1 MPKRKHKTE
10 DEIRRKILKLQEKLA
25 RRTNEQEDYCSS
37 EENFNDVP
45 YSETP
50 YTELLPYYCEPGWDA
65 SEAQSP
71 QPTAPC
77 LSAAHSAT
85 RQPSPRSA
93 EVDNQPQPDLPPQ
106 PVSPLPPQPVSPLPP
121 QPAMPLPQNPGTSGE
136 NQPDDLQLDEDILQ
150 LLGDAPREETP
161 MGPPIHKDIA
171 SRWQN
176 ILAKGLSKE
185 LKESLTKEY
194 LIPNNCDL
202 LMAPTLNPEVRVAL
216 PDPLVKRDTSL
227 LYKQKQLGIA
237 LSALASVTE
246 MVLANETSKQK
257 LLKPLSDACR
267 ILCDSHFTETR
278 TRRGFIISSINA
290 KLKQT
295 LIDSNRDKLLF
306 GENVSEKLKA
316 AKTIQQS
323 GEALKNNPPKPRYN
337 RPNVQ
342 STIANRG
349 NLNFVPQHRKT
360 DTKTNN
366 RRAPAYSQRQMSHN
380 NSTRRHNDRDRD
392 RAPPT
397 SRTAGGH
404 HRK

>member
-1 MPKRKHKTE
+1 MPKRKYKTE

-25 RRTNEQEDYCSS
+25 RRTNEQEHYCSS

-50 YTELLPYYCEPGWDA
+50 YTELLPYYCQPEWDT

-77 LSAAHSAT
+77 LSTAHSAT
-85 RQPSPRSA
+85 SRQPSPHSA
-93 EVDNQPQPDLPPQ
+93 EVDNQPQPVLQLSPQ
-106 PVSPLPPQPVSPLPP
+106 PVSQLPP
-121 QPAMPLPQNPGTSGE
+121 QPALPLPQNPGTSGE
-136 NQPDDLQLDEDILQ
+136 NQPDDLQLDDDILQ

-176 ILAKGLSKE
+176 ILAKGLTKE

-202 LMAPTLNPEVRVAL
+202 LLAPTLNPEVRVAL
-216 PDPLVKRDTSL
+216 HDPLVKRDTSL

-237 LSALASVTE
+237 LSALAAVTE

-278 TRRGFIISSINA
+278 TRRVISSINA

-337 RPNVQ
+337 RPNIQ

-366 RRAPAYSQRQMSHN
+366 RRAPAYPQRQMSHN

-392 RAPPT
+392 RATTT

>member
-1 MPKRKHKTE
+1 MPRGKKP
-10 DEIRRKILKLQEKLA
+10 L
-25 RRTNEQEDYCSS
+25 
-37 EENFNDVP
+37 
-45 YSETP
+45 
-50 YTELLPYYCEPGWDA
+50 WDR
-65 SEAQSP
+65 
-71 QPTAPC
+71 
-77 LSAAHSAT
+77 LF
-85 RQPSPRSA
+85 
-93 EVDNQPQPDLPPQ
+93 
-106 PVSPLPPQPVSPLPP
+106 
-121 QPAMPLPQNPGTSGE
+121 
-136 NQPDDLQLDEDILQ
+136 I
-150 LLGDAPREETP
+150 
-161 MGPPIHKDIA
+161 

-337 RPNVQ
+337 RPNFQ

-380 NSTRRHNDRDRD
+380 NSTRRHNGNDRDRD